1 MTSESIILARQAK
14 QKAVIIEHLQKV
26 PIVQAVC
33 EKLGISRTTFYRWK
47 SSDKVFRKNVDDS
60 LSQGYGLINDLAES
74 KIINQI
80 KEGNMTANIFW
91 LKNHKNT
98 YRDKLEIIPKK
109 DMDETLTPEE
119 EKHVEEALKF
129 AKLACNPQI
138 DGSENDS

>member
-14 QKAVIIEHLQKV
+14 QKAVIVDHLQKV

-74 KIINQI
+74 KIINHI
-80 KEGNMTANIFW
+80 KEGNLRASFFW
-91 LKNHKNT
+91 LRIHNKI
-98 YRDKLEIIPKK
+98 YRDKLEIIPSKER
-109 DMDETLTPEE
+109 DETLTPEE
-119 EKHVEEALKF
+119 ERHVEEALKL